1 MEPEPKKRKLDHAWF
16 ISSVQELD
24 VSDLAKQGMAETLSQ
39 IPEDV
44 LQKDP
49 PEKLMFYLQADVA
62 LPDLEE
68 LKVNKLLDVAGF
80 TKLLASNTEATRPI
94 FLRKHLRDVHQVAV
108 DVLSAS
114 VQKDAKRLVS
124 LVGCPGTGKTWCGW
138 LVAHALQKAGRGT
151 LHVTIRGNEVIV
163 VSQFKKKKTY
173 EIADWNYFMLKQ
185 VLNENQCDVC
195 IIDVGNKRPIQTHEI
210 FQGVR
215 TILESSAEP
224 KPFPKVKFMGLVSG
238 HAQENIIGKDR
249 NIDAQK
255 LVLWS
260 WSEDDFQAYVEA
272 AKGSAHTLKED
283 VYDICGGSVRLWFK
297 PEQDES
303 NISEDVGQL
312 QDDFKRGVVSA
323 YIVPRS
329 EYVIRSIRAHKK
341 GSFSQFKKMYEV
353 LVPLNPGAAG
363 TPFEILVHYF
373 WEECI
378 NEKGNIQLTLTDKD
392 GKVQTTI
399 SVNCADLRPV
409 AECDPVESWDDKD
422 AVDTNLFGYFTPDN
436 KSNYPRLDS
445 ILRYKIA
452 DQTRVLA
459 IQVSIGKD
467 HTQGDKPN
475 NALLQEKLKKGE
487 KTKLALWDHRHK
499 GRKCVWKS
507 HASEDWELVYVRCRE
522 FDDKMRH
529 S

>member
-1 MEPEPKKRKLDHAWF
+1 MSA
-16 ISSVQELD
+16 SSR
-24 VSDLAKQGMAETLSQ
+24 
-39 IPEDV
+39 
-44 LQKDP
+44 
-49 PEKLMFYLQADVA
+49 
-62 LPDLEE
+62 
-68 LKVNKLLDVAGF
+68 VNKLLDVSGF

-94 FLRKHLRDVHQVAV
+94 FLRKHLLDVHKVAV

-114 VQKDAKRLVS
+114 VEKDAKRLVS

-151 LHVTIRGNEVIV
+151 LHVTIRGHEVIV
-163 VSQFKKKKTY
+163 VSEFKSKKTH

-195 IIDVGNKRPIQTHEI
+195 IIDVGNKTPAESNYI

-238 HAQENIIGKDR
+238 HGEETIVGKDGLDECTQR
-249 NIDAQK
+249 

-260 WSEDDFQAYVEA
+260 WSEQEFNAYYEA
-272 AKGSAHTLKED
+272 VKMDGKAEQLHEKAYGT
-283 VYDICGGSVRLWFK
+283 CGGSVRYWFK
-297 PEQDES
+297 TERDQAKLDRDVEQLSPQDMQRFLTPDHRPTSNANHHEHSRLLAFFRKPNSPE
-303 NISEDVGQL
+303 
-312 QDDFKRGVVSA
+312 DDFKRGVVSA

-341 GSFSQFKKMYEV
+341 CSFSQFKKMYEV
-353 LVPLNPGAAG
+353 LLPLNPGAAG

-373 WEECI
+373 WEERI
-378 NEKGNIQLTLTDKD
+378 NEKGNTTLQMTDQH
-392 GKVQTTI
+392 GEVQTTI
-399 SVNCADLRPV
+399 SVNCAELRTV

-422 AVDTNLFGYFTPDN
+422 AVDANLLGYFTSNN
-436 KSNYPRLDS
+436 KNNYPRLDS

-452 DQTRVLA
+452 DQTKVLA
-459 IQVSIGKD
+459 IQVSIGKE

-475 NALLQEKLKKGE
+475 NALLHEKGE
-487 KTKLALWDHRHK
+487 KTTLALWDHRDK